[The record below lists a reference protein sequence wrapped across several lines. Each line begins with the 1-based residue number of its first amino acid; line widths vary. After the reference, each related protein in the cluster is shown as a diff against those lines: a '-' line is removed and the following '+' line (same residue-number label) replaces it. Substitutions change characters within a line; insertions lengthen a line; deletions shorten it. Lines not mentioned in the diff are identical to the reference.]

1 VWVTLN
7 KTRNMDE
14 NLAWDGIE
22 SEEDI
27 FSLHQKTL
35 QKMMQV

>member
-1 VWVTLN
+1 
-7 KTRNMDE
+7 
-14 NLAWDGIE
+14 LAWDGIE